1 MPKPTKEKTSSA
13 HLAKDPAKSAKNST
27 KQRHGL
33 HREDLEQRDEQ
44 KGTVH
49 PRHIEETQAFC
60 AQADNKAKV
69 PKRKHRHR
77 GSKPYKSQWLSS
89 DESEDSSDQE
99 QSQRQSRHRHKKHHS
114 HHKTSSARD
123 KTSSTSSS
131 AHRPKKDKKRSSPPH
146 VVLKLRRVA
155 SSPHPTAKGVASTGR
170 HDKEYVV
177 IHGNK
182 SKPHPVGHGDTG
194 RLKSSTLDLEKSSL
208 EVRKDGRRRISY
220 EEYKTNVNRSA
231 SHKSKVVAARATY
244 VPSATAHTSQVSA
257 ETERSDTNDRRTLK
271 ARPLGQSEEQRLAE
285 VTARIRAR
293 TGAICPLTAE
303 WSLKKKPLS
312 QTRPTPFQPQAVP
325 PTETRRTAL
334 PSSRSAATEGAGST
348 LTDPASARVQGKA
361 TTPKSRTGMTLAEF
375 VKMTKQKGGK
385 DRLSWWVRPGQDG
398 IWSGR
403 EEGFWHQPQYRIES
417 ALFPGN
423 QQVPRTVQSC
433 HPAATAVTAPSHD
446 VPRTESQSEPLTS
459 RPTPLEVLQRVRAKH
474 KVGPKDSKGGDVAKR
489 PNSRPSC
496 DPKPV
501 VRRHG
506 NANGIKR
513 ADIRGKQV
521 TSRPKPVTSQ
531 SKPLMSPPTPG
542 TSPHKSLTSQ
552 ITSPQK
558 VSASDNKT
566 AQLRVP
572 DADSPAA
579 EPAKPRQHSV
589 WSSDSESESD
599 GECWCMESV
608 VTATAEAQGSAKIAG
623 ITSVSS
629 EIPTPE
635 DRHAGA
641 MVTMES
647 AVPETAS
654 VITEVPVSTTTE
666 TASAEVLGHVSTA
679 AGTAMPA
686 SGKAALSYSTATTT
700 LPQPISPLTQ
710 EDHITL
716 EEALATLVASERE
729 GNPKTAGKVSTER
742 KTPAQESSEVKK
754 NTEGTSSSG
763 SQEEWFRVF
772 LDEAFGDFRPVSP
785 TGSLH
790 SSLFGS
796 SKSELSQ
803 EETGSTGNG
812 KVRSSTESTLSSAS
826 SAQSSKDTGGSNGKM
841 TVAKKRAQSSSDT
854 SSSKGGRGS
863 ASNTTSSGSLSSSEK
878 SRRPG
883 KRIGS
888 KKQARRSS
896 DTSSS
901 QTDRGYS
908 TSSTTTP
915 SSVLSGRNESTRGG
929 QKTGSKKRARSSS
942 SDTSRSK
949 RGRTSTSTS
958 TSTSTNSLTR
968 NGKKSRRAGKR
979 TAPKKRARSSSNK
992 SGRGRASVSTSCL
1005 PPSKKRRT
1013 QDSPDIK
1020 PYKITRT
1027 KPPDQNKLI
1036 SMYYSCEPIDF
1047 FAPEEKRDDGEDGY
1061 ETPWNFG
1068 VTPNLSLSRSD
1079 DGLWHSCKPVRSLSR
1094 PPPLPP
1100 PLYRPRPP
1108 WLEDVEDSPPPT
1120 SPGSPRHPDY
1130 PLRFGATGR
1139 SQPTRFYTTPY
1150 RRVGVL
1156 EHVGSPLQSTSTCP
1170 DHMVARYQNYLWIEP
1185 YDWSGT
1191 DMCDMFDATELR

>member
-1 MPKPTKEKTSSA
+1 MPKPTKEKTSSG
-13 HLAKDPAKSAKNST
+13 HLAKDPAKSAIKST

-49 PRHIEETQAFC
+49 PRLVEETQALC

-77 GSKPYKSQWLSS
+77 GNKPYKSQWLSS

-99 QSQRQSRHRHKKHHS
+99 QSQRHSRHHHKK
-114 HHKTSSARD
+114 HHKTSSRD
-123 KTSSTSSS
+123 KSSSTSSV
-131 AHRPKKDKKRSSPPH
+131 AHQSRKDKKRPSPPH

-155 SSPHPTAKGVASTGR
+155 SSPHPTAKGVATTGR
-170 HDKEYVV
+170 HNKEYVV

-182 SKPHPVGHGDTG
+182 SKPQIVDHGDTG
-194 RLKSSTLDLEKSSL
+194 RLKSSTLDLGKSSL
-208 EVRKDGRRRISY
+208 EVGKDSRRRISY
-220 EEYKTNVNRSA
+220 EEYKTNLKKSA
-231 SHKSKVVAARATY
+231 SHKSKVVAARATF
-244 VPSATAHTSQVSA
+244 VPSATAHTSEVSA
-257 ETERSDTNDRRTLK
+257 ETKSDTNDRWKLK

-285 VTARIRAR
+285 VTAKIRAR

-312 QTRPTPFQPQAVP
+312 QTRPIPVQP
-325 PTETRRTAL
+325 
-334 PSSRSAATEGAGST
+334 
-348 LTDPASARVQGKA
+348 
-361 TTPKSRTGMTLAEF
+361 
-375 VKMTKQKGGK
+375 
-385 DRLSWWVRPGQDG
+385 
-398 IWSGR
+398 
-403 EEGFWHQPQYRIES
+403 
-417 ALFPGN
+417 
-423 QQVPRTVQSC
+423 
-433 HPAATAVTAPSHD
+433 
-446 VPRTESQSEPLTS
+446 
-459 RPTPLEVLQRVRAKH
+459 QRVRAKH
-474 KVGPKDSKGGDVAKR
+474 KVGPKDSKGEEVAKR

-496 DPKPV
+496 DPEPKA
-501 VRRHG
+501 RRHG

-531 SKPLMSPPTPG
+531 SKPLMSPPTPVA
-542 TSPHKSLTSQ
+542 S
-552 ITSPQK
+552 
-558 VSASDNKT
+558 SDNNNN

-579 EPAKPRQHSV
+579 EPAKPREHSV
-589 WSSDSESESD
+589 WSSDSESESESD
-599 GECWCMESV
+599 GECWCMECFKSRLMGWDVPHADKFVVMKQASLRENQTATATPTAVSAV

-623 ITSVSS
+623 MTSVSS

-635 DRHAGA
+635 DRHAAA
-641 MVTMES
+641 MATMES
-647 AVPETAS
+647 AIP
-654 VITEVPVSTTTE
+654 E
-666 TASAEVLGHVSTA
+666 TASAETRGHDST
-679 AGTAMPA
+679 GTAVSAPLLMPGEA
-686 SGKAALSYSTATTT
+686 ILSDSTVTKTVT
-700 LPQPISPLTQ
+700 QPMSQ
-710 EDHITL
+710 DDQITL

-729 GNPKTAGKVSTER
+729 DSPKTAGKVSTKR

-772 LDEAFGDFRPVSP
+772 LDGAFGDFRPVSP

-803 EETGSTGNG
+803 EETGSAGNG
-812 KVRSSTESTLSSAS
+812 KVRSSIESALSSAS
-826 SAQSSKDTGGSNGKM
+826 SAQSSNDTGDSNGKM
-841 TVAKKRAQSSSDT
+841 TVSKKRVQSSSDT
-854 SSSKGGRGS
+854 SSSKGGRDS
-863 ASNTTSSGSLSSSEK
+863 ASTTTTLGSQASSDK

-896 DTSSS
+896 DTSSDK
-901 QTDRGYS
+901 TGRGYS

-915 SSVLSGRNESTRGG
+915 SSALSDSDKSRRDG
-929 QKTGSKKRARSSS
+929 QKSGSKKRARSSS
-942 SDTSRSK
+942 SDTSCSK
-949 RGRTSTSTS
+949 RGRASTGTS

-968 NGKKSRRAGKR
+968 NDKKSRRAGKK
-979 TAPKKRARSSSNK
+979 TAPKKRARSSSDGK
-992 SGRGRASVSTSCL
+992 SARTRGRASISTSCL

-1013 QDSPDIK
+1013 ANSPDIK
-1020 PYKITRT
+1020 PYKTTRA

-1047 FAPEEKRDDGEDGY
+1047 FAPDEKRDDGEEGY

-1068 VTPNLSLSRSD
+1068 VTPNLSLSRSEG
-1079 DGLWHSCKPVRSLSR
+1079 GLWHSCKPVRSLSR

-1139 SQPTRFYTTPY
+1139 SKPTRFYTTPY